1 MKSSSER
8 SARSLA
14 CLMKAWWEAAWRVSA
29 LSGAAA
35 TNISTW
41 WWGEAGASRYT
52 VRLCCS
58 TKLEYN
64 TQVRLTQDYKITH

>member
-1 MKSSSER
+1 MGKSSLVLTMKSSSER

-64 TQVRLTQDYKITH
+64 KITH